1 MPVLPLVGS
10 RSSRPGFSSTSG
22 VLPTRERRLSATT
35 VLDTAGHGGE
45 EDHRRTGRH
54 RGVEAV
60 ERAHVL
66 ALDVDVH
73 ERGDLVVLDE
83 LRAQPGKAVH
93 QVVEQLAHGVA
104 DGGNLAHAADLAAE
118 RGWNADRGHACAGLP
133 WQNST

>member
-60 ERAHVL
+60 ERAHVV
-66 ALDVDVH
+66 A
-73 ERGDLVVLDE
+73 LDE